1 MSPAADAGRRNVVR
15 RPCLALIIGFRRHF
29 GLRRGDPGRQRGDD
43 ELPHHLL
50 AQLREE
56 AALVHI
62 HVTQGA
68 GKAARIKCAG
78 LVVKAR
84 VRGDDP
90 AQGFVGNA
98 EAELV
103 RLLVDRRFV
112 QQLLQDAAIKAD
124 LAGLLIGER
133 TPEPALI
140 LLDRAIVGDFIVL
153 GRDFRGPDRGD
164 CGRGETA
171 QHVAH
176 APDDEAD
183 DDEPHDDGHDRLADH
198 P

>member
-1 MSPAADAGRRNVVR
+1 M
-15 RPCLALIIGFRRHF
+15 
-29 GLRRGDPGRQRGDD
+29 
-43 ELPHHLL
+43 
-50 AQLREE
+50 
-56 AALVHI
+56 
-62 HVTQGA
+62 
-68 GKAARIKCAG
+68 
-78 LVVKAR
+78 
-84 VRGDDP
+84 
-90 AQGFVGNA
+90 
-98 EAELV
+98 

-112 QQLLQDAAIKAD
+112 QQLLQDAPIKAD

-153 GRDFRGPDRGD
+153 GRDFRVPDRGD

-171 QHVAH
+171 QHVAD